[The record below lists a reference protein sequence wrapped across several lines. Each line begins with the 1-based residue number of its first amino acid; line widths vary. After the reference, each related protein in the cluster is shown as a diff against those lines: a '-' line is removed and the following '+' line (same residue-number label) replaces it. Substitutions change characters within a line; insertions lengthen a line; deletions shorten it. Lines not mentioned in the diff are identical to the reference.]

1 MNPDDYFPY
10 SYWEQL
16 SEEQQDNFLA
26 YMKFLGVNS
35 YLPLSRTTYK
45 KVIVYDA
52 DLDIHELCLTNPS
65 DAGLKNLI
73 SVEELVR
80 MSDLGKMMRVEY
92 SER

>member
-35 YLPLSRTTYK
+35 YRFARKAPVFRPGMDSAGRGAALVVSYHYSNHYK
-45 KVIVYDA
+45 
-52 DLDIHELCLTNPS
+52 
-65 DAGLKNLI
+65 
-73 SVEELVR
+73 
-80 MSDLGKMMRVEY
+80 
-92 SER
+92 